1 MGLFN
6 RGRPSKEQIAE
17 RQQQEQQVKT
27 TVSSPFSKNKMPEPP
42 APPEN
47 MKQQNLEQDQES
59 ILEQSQIRA
68 FAYYNE
74 VDLIK
79 LDYLKVIMDSLLE
92 IKEIL
97 KEESKK

>member
-6 RGRPSKEQIAE
+6 RGRPTKEQIVE
-17 RQQQEQQVKT
+17 RQQQENHIKT

-47 MKQQNLEQDQES
+47 MRQQQEEEPEQN
-59 ILEQSQIRA
+59 QIRA
-68 FAYYNE
+68 FAYYSE

-79 LDYLKVIMDSLLE
+79 LDYLKEIMTSLIE

>member
-1 MGLFN
+1 
-6 RGRPSKEQIAE
+6 
-17 RQQQEQQVKT
+17 
-27 TVSSPFSKNKMPEPP
+27 MPEPP